1 MILLTLCGAGELAV
15 CDAGTNKVFV
25 LSPLM
30 DVVQCIAIP
39 YCSLADYQLLLVDSS
54 GAIGAGVQKRGKSA
68 GKGRMEAGG
77 TAGSAGKSTG
87 SDTGSG
93 SGGDYLEWLS
103 SSLAST
109 ITLTDRELHPEK
121 YPPLPVPT
129 TPTTRSGTRGTT
141 SRAGAVLLDS
151 VKIPSGTLTR
161 TASFMSNAHVVTAEG
176 ETGSLDA
183 DPVGLSMRRSG
194 SLQSPTRTSSTKS
207 TKLLSAQPSSATLGT
222 TTSASVIVPRSI
234 DSKSLVPKVKN
245 NSQYLS
251 TYQAEAK
258 LSPDAAAELRR
269 RKGNKQPS
277 TVAYSA
283 EGQLAVGFKSGGL
296 LVYPSYE
303 SLPMGALCCLQV
315 SCLI

>member
-1 MILLTLCGAGELAV
+1 MMLLTLCAAGELAV

-39 YCSLADYQLLLVDSS
+39 YCSLADYQLLVDSS
-54 GAIGAGVQKRGKSA
+54 AVTGAGAQKRGKSA
-68 GKGRMEAGG
+68 GKGRMEPGG
-77 TAGSAGKSTG
+77 TAGSTGKAQ
-87 SDTGSG
+87 G

-121 YPPLPVPT
+121 YPPLPVPA

-161 TASFMSNAHVVTAEG
+161 TASFMSNASVVTAEG

-183 DPVGLSMRRSG
+183 DPVGQSMRRSG
-194 SLQSPTRTSSTKS
+194 SLQSLARTSSTKS
-207 TKLLSAQPSSATLGT
+207 TKLLSVQPSSATLGT

-234 DSKSLVPKVKN
+234 DSKSLVPKVKD

-258 LSPDAAAELRR
+258 LSPEAAAELRR

-315 SCLI
+315 SWLI